1 MKSGKVFIFSAPSGS
16 GKTTVVR
23 HLLSVFPELTFSIS
37 ATTRN
42 PRGEEKHA
50 EDYYFISADDF
61 KSRIQNDEF
70 VEYEEVY
77 EGLFYGTLKSEI
89 ERIWSLGKHVVL
101 DVDVIGGINL
111 KKYFQ
116 EKALSVFVCPP
127 NVECLEERLRGRAT
141 DSEEAI
147 KERVAK
153 AAEEMPYGDEFD
165 VRLINEVL
173 EVALKDA
180 EKLITDKIA
189 E

>member
-37 ATTRN
+37 ATTRA
-42 PRGEEKHA
+42 PRGQEKNA
-50 EDYYFISADDF
+50 EDYYFISLDEF
-61 KSRIQNDEF
+61 KKRINEDAF

-77 EGLFYGTLKSEI
+77 EGLFYGTLKSEV
-89 ERIWSLGKHVVL
+89 ERIWSEGKHVVL
-101 DVDVIGGINL
+101 DVDVQGGINL

-116 EKALSVFVCPP
+116 EKALSIFVCPP
-127 NVECLEERLRGRAT
+127 NVECLEERLRARAT

-153 AAEEMPYGDEFD
+153 AAEEMPFGDQFD
-165 VRLINEVL
+165 VRLINEDL
-173 EVALKDA
+173 MTAFENA
-180 EKLITDKIA
+180 EKLVTNKLS

>member
-37 ATTRN
+37 ATTRA
-42 PRGEEKHA
+42 PRGEEQNAK
-50 EDYYFISADDF
+50 DYYFISLDKF
-61 KSRIQNDEF
+61 KEKIANDEF

-77 EGLFYGTLKSEI
+77 QNLFYGTLKSEV
-89 ERIWSLGKHVVL
+89 ERIWEEGKHVVL
-101 DVDVIGGINL
+101 DVDVQGGISL
-111 KKYFQ
+111 KEYFK

-127 NVECLEERLRGRAT
+127 DVACLEDRLRARAT

-153 AAEEMPYGDEFD
+153 AAEEMPFGDQFD
-165 VRLINEVL
+165 VRLIN
-173 EVALKDA
+173 KDLPVCLANA
-180 EKLITDKIA
+180 EKLVTEKLS